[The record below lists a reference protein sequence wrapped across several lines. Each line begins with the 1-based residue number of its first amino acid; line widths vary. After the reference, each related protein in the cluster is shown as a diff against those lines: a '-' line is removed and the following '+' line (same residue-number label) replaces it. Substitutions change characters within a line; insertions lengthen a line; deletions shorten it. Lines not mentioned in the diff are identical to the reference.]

1 MRTEMKS
8 MQTTILLQ
16 DARIK
21 AQDSRIEV
29 EKARTMAQ
37 ELHSKAQDARIK
49 AQELHSKAQDA
60 RIKAQDDKIAQQDA
74 RLVQLEKQVRP
85 LTDPGKESTNTNHG
99 QQGHGDPPLGFMNNS
114 LPNAA
119 TKSRRN
125 VPGDYKIENS

>member
-1 MRTEMKS
+1 MRIEMKS

-21 AQDSRIEV
+21 ALDARIEV

-37 ELHSKAQDARIK
+37 ELHSKAQDASI
-49 AQELHSKAQDA
+49 KAQDA

-85 LTDPGKESTNTNHG
+85 LTDLDKKSTYTNHG
-99 QQGHGDPPLGFMNNS
+99 QQGHGDPPLGFINNS
-114 LPNAA
+114 LPNAS
-119 TKSRRN
+119 TKSRRS
-125 VPGDYKIENS
+125 VPGDYKIENLLKIQY